1 MRRVVFGI
9 LGVAVGT
16 SLLVGAKS
24 HQPGPAA
31 TMPVARAGA
40 AHLPAGTY
48 LVTGSIERTP
58 HGLVQ
63 LRIGVVGGR
72 FVDITVLRMPVGGRS
87 TEINQRA
94 VPVLRREALAAQSA
108 QIDAVSGATNTS
120 RGYARSLQAALDAAV
135 HGVRG

>member
-48 LVTGSIERTP
+48 LVTGSIQRTP
-58 HGLVQ
+58 HRLVQ
-63 LRIGVVGGR
+63 LRIRVVGGR
-72 FVDITVLRMPVGGRS
+72 VVDNPLLPMPGGGPAAQ
-87 TEINQRA
+87 INQPAR
-94 VPVLRREALAAQSA
+94 PLLRP
-108 QIDAVSGATNTS
+108 GAPGPP
-120 RGYARSLQAALDAAV
+120 R
-135 HGVRG
+135 